1 MQKPAPAATRPLNV
15 AIVPDSFKGSAR
27 ASEVAAALADGF
39 AKGAASRKRD
49 VEITAVPFADGG
61 EGTLEALIDAWG
73 TEAISVQTTDALG
86 RPVESRLGLSADGKI
101 AVVEAAEAA
110 GLPQVSDVE
119 RRPLE
124 ATTYGLGA
132 LVSRALE
139 LGVSQIILC
148 LGGSATTDGGTGL
161 LAALGAS
168 FLDADGAKLPAGG
181 GTLQNL
187 AAIDASG
194 LDPRAAN
201 VQWQIACDVTNPLL
215 GAKGAAAVFG
225 PQKGASQEQVQLL
238 DAGLAR
244 LADVLEADTGR
255 KVREQPG
262 MGAAGGLGISLGSY
276 FQVDLVPGWDLVAKV
291 LGAHGILQGAESG
304 ADRRRQAGFAVA
316 GRESGVRGAAGGRR
330 ERRGDRGRRLSGP
343 AGRAAGGVRDP
354 GRPFHRPGAGNPGR
368 ALRADLVAGGAHRIQ
383 RGAHV
388 PEVAG
393 TFGISRRRA
402 GTPRERLAGCR

>member
-1 MQKPAPAATRPLNV
+1 MTPTQKPAPAAARPLNV

-27 ASEVAAALADGF
+27 ASEVASALADGF
-39 AKGAASRKRD
+39 AKGAAGSKRE

-86 RPVESRLGLSADGKI
+86 RPVASRLGLSADGKI

-181 GTLQNL
+181 GALQNL
-187 AAIDASG
+187 ASIDVSG

-255 KVREQPG
+255 KLREQPG
-262 MGAAGGLGISLGSY
+262 MGAAGGLAISLGSY
-276 FQVDLVPGWDLVAKV
+276 FQVDLVPGWDLVAQV
-291 LGAHGILQGAESG
+291 LGAHGILEG
-304 ADRRRQAGFAVA
+304 
-316 GRESGVRGAAGGRR
+316 
-330 ERRGDRGRRLSGP
+330 
-343 AGRAAGGVRDP
+343 
-354 GRPFHRPGAGNPGR
+354 
-368 ALRADLVAGGAHRIQ
+368 ADLVLTGEGRLDSQSLDGKVVSGVLQAAGENAEVI
-383 RGAHV
+383 V
-388 PEVAG
+388 VAG
-393 TFGISRRRA
+393 SVDLTDEQLEESGILAAYSIA
-402 GTPRERLAGCR
+402 PGPATLAELSAQTLSLVERTAFSVARTYLR

>member
-255 KVREQPG
+255 KLREQPG
-262 MGAAGGLGISLGSY
+262 MGAAGGLAISLGSY
-276 FQVDLVPGWDLVAKV
+276 YQVDLVPGWDLVAKV
-291 LGAHGILQGAESG
+291 LGAHGILQGADLVLTGEGRLDSQSLDGKVVSGVLQAAGENAEVIVVAGSVDLPDEQLEESG
-304 ADRRRQAGFAVA
+304 IL
-316 GRESGVRGAAGGRR
+316 AAH
-330 ERRGDRGRRLSGP
+330 SIAPGP
-343 AGRAAGGVRDP
+343 ATLAELSAQTLSLVERTAFSVARTY
-354 GRPFHRPGAGNPGR
+354 
-368 ALRADLVAGGAHRIQ
+368 LR
-383 RGAHV
+383 
-388 PEVAG
+388 
-393 TFGISRRRA
+393 
-402 GTPRERLAGCR
+402 

>member
-1 MQKPAPAATRPLNV
+1 MLGSMTPKQKPAPAATRPLNV

-255 KVREQPG
+255 KLREQPG
-262 MGAAGGLGISLGSY
+262 MGAAGGLAISLGTY
-276 FQVDLVPGWDLVAKV
+276 YQVDLVPGWDLVAKV
-291 LGAHGILQGAESG
+291 LGAHGILQGADLVLTGEGRLDSQSLDGKVVSGVLQAAGENAEVIVVAGSVDLPDEQLEESG
-304 ADRRRQAGFAVA
+304 IL
-316 GRESGVRGAAGGRR
+316 AAH
-330 ERRGDRGRRLSGP
+330 SIAPGP
-343 AGRAAGGVRDP
+343 ATLAELSAQTLSLVERTAFSVARTY
-354 GRPFHRPGAGNPGR
+354 
-368 ALRADLVAGGAHRIQ
+368 LR
-383 RGAHV
+383 
-388 PEVAG
+388 
-393 TFGISRRRA
+393 
-402 GTPRERLAGCR
+402 

>member
-1 MQKPAPAATRPLNV
+1 MTSMQNPAPATTRPLNV

-86 RPVESRLGLSADGKI
+86 RPVVSRLGLSADGKI

-119 RRPLE
+119 RQPLG

-139 LGVSQIILC
+139 LGVNQIILC

-161 LAALGAS
+161 LAALGAN
-168 FLDADGAKLPAGG
+168 FLDSAGAKLPAGG
-181 GTLQNL
+181 GALNGL
-187 AAIDASG
+187 SAIDVSG

-215 GAKGAAAVFG
+215 GAKGAAAIFG
-225 PQKGASQEQVQLL
+225 PQKGASKDEVQVL

-255 KVREQPG
+255 MLRDQPG
-262 MGAAGGLGISLGSY
+262 MGAAGGLAISLGSY
-276 FQVDLVPGWDLVAKV
+276 FQVDLVPGWELVAHV
-291 LGAHGILQGAESG
+291 LGAHGILQGADLVLTGEGRLDSQSLDGKVVSGVLQAAGERSEVIVVAGSVDLSDDELAESG
-304 ADRRRQAGFAVA
+304 IL
-316 GRESGVRGAAGGRR
+316 AAY
-330 ERRGDRGRRLSGP
+330 SIAPGP
-343 AGRAAGGVRDP
+343 ATLAELSAD
-354 GRPFHRPGAGNPGR
+354 
-368 ALRADLVAGGAHRIQ
+368 ALSLVERTAFS
-383 RGAHV
+383 
-388 PEVAG
+388 VAR
-393 TFGISRRRA
+393 TYLR
-402 GTPRERLAGCR
+402 

>member
-1 MQKPAPAATRPLNV
+1 MLGSMTPTQKPAPAATRPLNV

-27 ASEVAAALADGF
+27 ASEVASALADGF
-39 AKGAASRKRD
+39 AKGATSRKRE

-86 RPVESRLGLSADGKI
+86 RPVASRLGLSADGKI

-119 RRPLE
+119 RQPLE

-181 GTLQNL
+181 GALQNL
-187 AAIDASG
+187 DSIDVSE

-255 KVREQPG
+255 KLREQPG
-262 MGAAGGLGISLGSY
+262 MGAAGGLAISLGSY
-276 FQVDLVPGWDLVAKV
+276 FQVDLVPGWDLVAQV
-291 LGAHGILQGAESG
+291 LGAHDILEG
-304 ADRRRQAGFAVA
+304 
-316 GRESGVRGAAGGRR
+316 
-330 ERRGDRGRRLSGP
+330 
-343 AGRAAGGVRDP
+343 
-354 GRPFHRPGAGNPGR
+354 
-368 ALRADLVAGGAHRIQ
+368 ADLVLTGEGRLDSQSLDGKVVSGVLQAAGENAEVI
-383 RGAHV
+383 V
-388 PEVAG
+388 VAG
-393 TFGISRRRA
+393 SVDLTDEQLEESGILAAYSIA
-402 GTPRERLAGCR
+402 PGPATLAELSAQTLSLVERTAFSVARTYLR

>member
-1 MQKPAPAATRPLNV
+1 MLGSMTPKQKPAPAATRPLNV

-291 LGAHGILQGAESG
+291 LGAHGILQGADLVLTGEGRLDSQSLDGKVVSGVLQAAGENAEVIVVAGSVDLPDEQLEESG
-304 ADRRRQAGFAVA
+304 IL
-316 GRESGVRGAAGGRR
+316 AAH
-330 ERRGDRGRRLSGP
+330 SIAPGP
-343 AGRAAGGVRDP
+343 ATLAELSAQTLSLVERTAFSVARTY
-354 GRPFHRPGAGNPGR
+354 
-368 ALRADLVAGGAHRIQ
+368 LR
-383 RGAHV
+383 
-388 PEVAG
+388 
-393 TFGISRRRA
+393 
-402 GTPRERLAGCR
+402 

>member
-1 MQKPAPAATRPLNV
+1 MLGSMTPTQKPAPAATRPLNV

-27 ASEVAAALADGF
+27 ASEVASALADGF

-73 TEAISVQTTDALG
+73 TDAISVQTTDALG
-86 RPVESRLGLSADGKI
+86 RPVASRLGLSADGKI

-119 RRPLE
+119 RQPLE

-161 LAALGAS
+161 LTALGAS

-181 GTLQNL
+181 GALQNL
-187 AAIDASG
+187 AAIDISR

-255 KVREQPG
+255 KLREQPG
-262 MGAAGGLGISLGSY
+262 MGAAGGLAISLGSY
-276 FQVDLVPGWDLVAKV
+276 YQVDLVPGWDLVAQV
-291 LGAHGILQGAESG
+291 LGAHDILEG
-304 ADRRRQAGFAVA
+304 
-316 GRESGVRGAAGGRR
+316 
-330 ERRGDRGRRLSGP
+330 
-343 AGRAAGGVRDP
+343 
-354 GRPFHRPGAGNPGR
+354 
-368 ALRADLVAGGAHRIQ
+368 ADLVLTGEGRLDSQSLDGKVVSGVLQAAGENAEVI
-383 RGAHV
+383 V
-388 PEVAG
+388 VAG
-393 TFGISRRRA
+393 SVDLADEQLEESGILAAYSIA
-402 GTPRERLAGCR
+402 PGPATLAELSAQTLSLVERTAFSVARTYLR

>member
-181 GTLQNL
+181 GALQNL

-238 DAGLAR
+238 DAGLTR

-255 KVREQPG
+255 KLREQPG
-262 MGAAGGLGISLGSY
+262 MGAAGGLAISLGSY

-291 LGAHGILQGAESG
+291 LGAHGILQGADLVLTGEGRLDSQSLDGKVVSGVLQAAGENAEVIVVAGSVDLIDEQLEESG
-304 ADRRRQAGFAVA
+304 IL
-316 GRESGVRGAAGGRR
+316 AAY
-330 ERRGDRGRRLSGP
+330 SIAPGP
-343 AGRAAGGVRDP
+343 ATLAELSAQTLSLVERTAFSVARTY
-354 GRPFHRPGAGNPGR
+354 
-368 ALRADLVAGGAHRIQ
+368 LR
-383 RGAHV
+383 
-388 PEVAG
+388 
-393 TFGISRRRA
+393 
-402 GTPRERLAGCR
+402 

>member
-168 FLDADGAKLPAGG
+168 FLDADGAKRPAGG
-181 GTLQNL
+181 GALQNL

-255 KVREQPG
+255 KLREQPG
-262 MGAAGGLGISLGSY
+262 MGAAGGLAISLGSY

-291 LGAHGILQGAESG
+291 LGAHGILQGADLVLTGEGRLDSQSLDGKVVSGVLQAAGENAEVIVVAGSVDLPDEQLEESG
-304 ADRRRQAGFAVA
+304 IL
-316 GRESGVRGAAGGRR
+316 AAY
-330 ERRGDRGRRLSGP
+330 SIAPGP
-343 AGRAAGGVRDP
+343 ATLAELSAQTLSLVERTAFSVARTY
-354 GRPFHRPGAGNPGR
+354 
-368 ALRADLVAGGAHRIQ
+368 LR
-383 RGAHV
+383 
-388 PEVAG
+388 
-393 TFGISRRRA
+393 
-402 GTPRERLAGCR
+402 

>member
-73 TEAISVQTTDALG
+73 TDAISVQTTDALG
-86 RPVESRLGLSADGKI
+86 RPVASRLGLSADGKI

-119 RRPLE
+119 RQPLE

-161 LAALGAS
+161 LTALGAS

-181 GTLQNL
+181 GALQNL
-187 AAIDASG
+187 AAIDISR

-255 KVREQPG
+255 KLREQPG
-262 MGAAGGLGISLGSY
+262 MGAAGGLAISLGSY
-276 FQVDLVPGWDLVAKV
+276 YQVDLVPGWDLVAQV
-291 LGAHGILQGAESG
+291 LGAHDILEG
-304 ADRRRQAGFAVA
+304 
-316 GRESGVRGAAGGRR
+316 
-330 ERRGDRGRRLSGP
+330 
-343 AGRAAGGVRDP
+343 
-354 GRPFHRPGAGNPGR
+354 
-368 ALRADLVAGGAHRIQ
+368 ADLVLTGEGRLDSQSLDGKVVSGVLQAAGENAEVI
-383 RGAHV
+383 V
-388 PEVAG
+388 VAG
-393 TFGISRRRA
+393 SVDLADEQLEESGILAAYSIA
-402 GTPRERLAGCR
+402 PGPATLAELSAQTLSLVERTAFSVARTYLR

>member
-1 MQKPAPAATRPLNV
+1 MTPMQKPAPAATRPLNV

-255 KVREQPG
+255 KLREQPG
-262 MGAAGGLGISLGSY
+262 MGAAGGLAISLGTY
-276 FQVDLVPGWDLVAKV
+276 YQVDLVPGWDLVAKV
-291 LGAHGILQGAESG
+291 LGAHGILQGADLVLTGEGRLDSQSLDGKVVSGVLQAAGENAEVIVVAGSVDLPDEQLEESG
-304 ADRRRQAGFAVA
+304 IL
-316 GRESGVRGAAGGRR
+316 AAH
-330 ERRGDRGRRLSGP
+330 SIAPGP
-343 AGRAAGGVRDP
+343 ATLAELSAQTLSLVERTAFSVARTY
-354 GRPFHRPGAGNPGR
+354 
-368 ALRADLVAGGAHRIQ
+368 LR
-383 RGAHV
+383 
-388 PEVAG
+388 
-393 TFGISRRRA
+393 
-402 GTPRERLAGCR
+402 

>member
-1 MQKPAPAATRPLNV
+1 MTPMQKPAPAATRPLNV

-255 KVREQPG
+255 KLREQPG
-262 MGAAGGLGISLGSY
+262 MGAAGGLAISLGSY
-276 FQVDLVPGWDLVAKV
+276 YQVDLVPGWDLVAKV
-291 LGAHGILQGAESG
+291 LGAHGILQGADLVLTGEGRLDSQSLDGKVVSGVLQAAGENAEVIVVAGSVDLPDEQLEESG
-304 ADRRRQAGFAVA
+304 IL
-316 GRESGVRGAAGGRR
+316 AAH
-330 ERRGDRGRRLSGP
+330 SIAPGP
-343 AGRAAGGVRDP
+343 ATLAELSAQTLSLVERTAFSVARTY
-354 GRPFHRPGAGNPGR
+354 
-368 ALRADLVAGGAHRIQ
+368 LR
-383 RGAHV
+383 
-388 PEVAG
+388 
-393 TFGISRRRA
+393 
-402 GTPRERLAGCR
+402 

>member
-1 MQKPAPAATRPLNV
+1 MTPTQKPAPAATRPLNV

-27 ASEVAAALADGF
+27 ASEVASALADGF
-39 AKGAASRKRD
+39 AKGATSRKRE

-86 RPVESRLGLSADGKI
+86 RPVASRLGLSADGKI

-119 RRPLE
+119 RQPLE

-181 GTLQNL
+181 GALQNL
-187 AAIDASG
+187 DSIDVSE

-255 KVREQPG
+255 KLREQPG
-262 MGAAGGLGISLGSY
+262 MGAAGGLAISLGSY
-276 FQVDLVPGWDLVAKV
+276 FQVDLVPGWDLVAQV
-291 LGAHGILQGAESG
+291 LGAHGILEG
-304 ADRRRQAGFAVA
+304 
-316 GRESGVRGAAGGRR
+316 
-330 ERRGDRGRRLSGP
+330 
-343 AGRAAGGVRDP
+343 
-354 GRPFHRPGAGNPGR
+354 
-368 ALRADLVAGGAHRIQ
+368 ADLVLTGEGRLDSQSLDGKVVSGVLQAAGENAEVI
-383 RGAHV
+383 V
-388 PEVAG
+388 VAG
-393 TFGISRRRA
+393 SVDLTDEQLEDSGILAAYSIA
-402 GTPRERLAGCR
+402 PGPATLAELSAQTLSLVERTAFSVARTYLR

>member
-61 EGTLEALIDAWG
+61 EGTLEALIDAWD

-181 GTLQNL
+181 GALQNL

-255 KVREQPG
+255 KLREQPG
-262 MGAAGGLGISLGSY
+262 MGAAGGLAISLGSY

-291 LGAHGILQGAESG
+291 LGAHDILQGADLVLTGEGRLDSQSLDGKVVSGVLQAAGENAEVIVVAGSVDLPDEQLEESG
-304 ADRRRQAGFAVA
+304 IL
-316 GRESGVRGAAGGRR
+316 AAY
-330 ERRGDRGRRLSGP
+330 SIAPGP
-343 AGRAAGGVRDP
+343 ATLAELSAQTLSLVERTAFSVARTY
-354 GRPFHRPGAGNPGR
+354 
-368 ALRADLVAGGAHRIQ
+368 LR
-383 RGAHV
+383 
-388 PEVAG
+388 
-393 TFGISRRRA
+393 
-402 GTPRERLAGCR
+402 

>member
-1 MQKPAPAATRPLNV
+1 MLGSMTPMQKPAPAATRPLNV

-73 TEAISVQTTDALG
+73 TDAISVQTTDALG
-86 RPVESRLGLSADGKI
+86 RPVASRLGLSADGKI

-181 GTLQNL
+181 GALQNL
-187 AAIDASG
+187 ASIDVSG

-255 KVREQPG
+255 KLREQPG
-262 MGAAGGLGISLGSY
+262 MGAAGGLAISLGSY
-276 FQVDLVPGWDLVAKV
+276 YQVDLVPGWDLVAQV
-291 LGAHGILQGAESG
+291 LGAHDILEG
-304 ADRRRQAGFAVA
+304 
-316 GRESGVRGAAGGRR
+316 
-330 ERRGDRGRRLSGP
+330 
-343 AGRAAGGVRDP
+343 
-354 GRPFHRPGAGNPGR
+354 
-368 ALRADLVAGGAHRIQ
+368 ADLVLTGEGRLDSQSLDGKVVSGVLQAAGENAEVI
-383 RGAHV
+383 V
-388 PEVAG
+388 VAG
-393 TFGISRRRA
+393 SVDLTDEQLEESGILAAYSIA
-402 GTPRERLAGCR
+402 PGPATLAELSAQTLSLVERTAFSVARTYLR

>member
-1 MQKPAPAATRPLNV
+1 MTPKQKPAPAATRPLNV

-255 KVREQPG
+255 KLREQPG
-262 MGAAGGLGISLGSY
+262 MGAAGGLAISLGTY
-276 FQVDLVPGWDLVAKV
+276 YQVDLVPGWDLVAKV
-291 LGAHGILQGAESG
+291 LGAHGILQGADLVLTGEGRLDSQSLDGKVVSGVLQAAGENAEVIVVAGSVDLPDEQLEESG
-304 ADRRRQAGFAVA
+304 IL
-316 GRESGVRGAAGGRR
+316 AAY
-330 ERRGDRGRRLSGP
+330 SIAPGP
-343 AGRAAGGVRDP
+343 ATLAELSAQTLSLVERTAFSVARTY
-354 GRPFHRPGAGNPGR
+354 
-368 ALRADLVAGGAHRIQ
+368 LR
-383 RGAHV
+383 
-388 PEVAG
+388 
-393 TFGISRRRA
+393 
-402 GTPRERLAGCR
+402 

>member
-1 MQKPAPAATRPLNV
+1 MLGSMTPTQKPAPAATRPLNV

-27 ASEVAAALADGF
+27 ASEVASALADGF
-39 AKGAASRKRD
+39 AKGAAGRKRE

-86 RPVESRLGLSADGKI
+86 RPVASRLGLSADGKI

-181 GTLQNL
+181 GALQNL
-187 AAIDASG
+187 ASIDVSG

-255 KVREQPG
+255 KLREQPG
-262 MGAAGGLGISLGSY
+262 MGAAGGLAISLGSY
-276 FQVDLVPGWDLVAKV
+276 YQVDLVPGWDLVAQV
-291 LGAHGILQGAESG
+291 LGAHDILEG
-304 ADRRRQAGFAVA
+304 
-316 GRESGVRGAAGGRR
+316 
-330 ERRGDRGRRLSGP
+330 
-343 AGRAAGGVRDP
+343 
-354 GRPFHRPGAGNPGR
+354 
-368 ALRADLVAGGAHRIQ
+368 ADLVLTGEGRLDSQSLDGKVVSGVLQAAGENAEVI
-383 RGAHV
+383 V
-388 PEVAG
+388 VAG
-393 TFGISRRRA
+393 SVDLTDEQLEESGILAAYSIA
-402 GTPRERLAGCR
+402 PGPATLAELSAQTLSLVERTAFSVARTYLR

>member
-1 MQKPAPAATRPLNV
+1 MLGSMTPKQKPAPAATRPLNV

-255 KVREQPG
+255 KLREQPG
-262 MGAAGGLGISLGSY
+262 MGAAGGLAISLGTY
-276 FQVDLVPGWDLVAKV
+276 YQVDLVPGWDLVAKV
-291 LGAHGILQGAESG
+291 LGAHGILQGADLVLTGEGRLDSQSLDGKVVSGVLQAAGENAEVIVVAGSVDLPDEQLEESG
-304 ADRRRQAGFAVA
+304 IL
-316 GRESGVRGAAGGRR
+316 AAY
-330 ERRGDRGRRLSGP
+330 SIAPGP
-343 AGRAAGGVRDP
+343 ATLAELSAQTLSLVERTAFSVARTY
-354 GRPFHRPGAGNPGR
+354 
-368 ALRADLVAGGAHRIQ
+368 LR
-383 RGAHV
+383 
-388 PEVAG
+388 
-393 TFGISRRRA
+393 
-402 GTPRERLAGCR
+402 

>member
-1 MQKPAPAATRPLNV
+1 MTPMQKPAPAATRPLNV

-255 KVREQPG
+255 KLREQPG
-262 MGAAGGLGISLGSY
+262 MGAAGGLAISLGSY

-291 LGAHGILQGAESG
+291 LGAHGILQGADLVLTGEGRLDSQSLDGKVVSGVLQAAGENAEVIVVAGSVDLPDEQLEESG
-304 ADRRRQAGFAVA
+304 IL
-316 GRESGVRGAAGGRR
+316 AAY
-330 ERRGDRGRRLSGP
+330 SIAPGP
-343 AGRAAGGVRDP
+343 ATLAELSAQTLSLVERTAFSVARTY
-354 GRPFHRPGAGNPGR
+354 
-368 ALRADLVAGGAHRIQ
+368 LR
-383 RGAHV
+383 
-388 PEVAG
+388 
-393 TFGISRRRA
+393 
-402 GTPRERLAGCR
+402 

>member
-1 MQKPAPAATRPLNV
+1 MLGSMTPMQKPAPAATRPLNV

-73 TEAISVQTTDALG
+73 TDAISVQTTDALG
-86 RPVESRLGLSADGKI
+86 RPVASRLGLSADGKI

-119 RRPLE
+119 RQPLE

-161 LAALGAS
+161 LTALGAS

-181 GTLQNL
+181 GALQNL
-187 AAIDASG
+187 AAIDISR

-255 KVREQPG
+255 KLREQPG
-262 MGAAGGLGISLGSY
+262 MGAAGGLAISLGSY
-276 FQVDLVPGWDLVAKV
+276 FQVDLVPGWDLVAQV
-291 LGAHGILQGAESG
+291 LGAHGILEG
-304 ADRRRQAGFAVA
+304 
-316 GRESGVRGAAGGRR
+316 
-330 ERRGDRGRRLSGP
+330 
-343 AGRAAGGVRDP
+343 
-354 GRPFHRPGAGNPGR
+354 
-368 ALRADLVAGGAHRIQ
+368 ADLVLTGEGRLDSQSLDGKVVSGVLQAAGENAEVI
-383 RGAHV
+383 V
-388 PEVAG
+388 VAG
-393 TFGISRRRA
+393 SVDLADEQLEESGILAAYSIA
-402 GTPRERLAGCR
+402 PGPATLAELSAQTLSLVERTAFSVARTYLR

>member
-181 GTLQNL
+181 GALQNL

-255 KVREQPG
+255 KLREQPG
-262 MGAAGGLGISLGSY
+262 MGAAGGLAISLGSY

-291 LGAHGILQGAESG
+291 LGAHGILQGADLVLTGEGRLDSQSLDGKVVSGVLQAAGENAEVIVVAGSVDLIDEQLEESG
-304 ADRRRQAGFAVA
+304 IL
-316 GRESGVRGAAGGRR
+316 AAY
-330 ERRGDRGRRLSGP
+330 SIAPGP
-343 AGRAAGGVRDP
+343 ATLAELSAQTLSLVERTAFSVARTY
-354 GRPFHRPGAGNPGR
+354 
-368 ALRADLVAGGAHRIQ
+368 LR
-383 RGAHV
+383 
-388 PEVAG
+388 
-393 TFGISRRRA
+393 
-402 GTPRERLAGCR
+402 

>member
-1 MQKPAPAATRPLNV
+1 MLGSMTPMQKPAPAATRPLNV

-73 TEAISVQTTDALG
+73 TDAISVQTTDALG
-86 RPVESRLGLSADGKI
+86 RPVASRLGLSADGKI

-139 LGVSQIILC
+139 LGVTQIILC

-161 LAALGAS
+161 LTALGAS

-181 GTLQNL
+181 GALQNL
-187 AAIDASG
+187 AAIDISR

-255 KVREQPG
+255 KLREQPG
-262 MGAAGGLGISLGSY
+262 MGAAGGLAISLGSY
-276 FQVDLVPGWDLVAKV
+276 YQVDLVPGWDLVAQV
-291 LGAHGILQGAESG
+291 LGAHDILEG
-304 ADRRRQAGFAVA
+304 
-316 GRESGVRGAAGGRR
+316 
-330 ERRGDRGRRLSGP
+330 
-343 AGRAAGGVRDP
+343 
-354 GRPFHRPGAGNPGR
+354 
-368 ALRADLVAGGAHRIQ
+368 ADLVLTGEGRLDSQSLDGKVVSGVLQAAGENAEVI
-383 RGAHV
+383 V
-388 PEVAG
+388 VAG
-393 TFGISRRRA
+393 SVDLADEQLEESGI
-402 GTPRERLAGCR
+402 LAAYSIAPGPATLAELSAQTLSLVARTAFSVARTYLR